1 MDMKV
6 NISVIIPVYNA
17 EDTIERAV
25 NSITIHEYEPLEV
38 ILVDDGSTD
47 NSGNI
52 CDCLASQDDRV
63 KVVHKENGGVSSAR
77 NTGLDIA
84 SGEYV
89 MFLDA
94 DDAVRFDTLQMMYRR
109 GFDMILGGYAKLQ
122 DMSVVESY
130 KPSAEIEYRD
140 VNEVANFLDRTITR
154 KHSYLLNS
162 ACFKLFR
169 LSIIRDNGIRF
180 DEELRYGEDK
190 MFVFTFLSYVNKVLT
205 VPDIVYDYILQP
217 ESLSSDLISDRH
229 LSQLFLLLER
239 YRPVLDVLKSRFPS
253 SIRLA
258 ELYHVDFIGRYVCRI
273 LTVFARGKSSLM
285 TESNIST
292 LYSYMSEDNRLGL
305 FSLRPGQIVNILL
318 YKIGKPSFTMAFYR
332 FTSMM
337 SR

>member
-1 MDMKV
+1 
-6 NISVIIPVYNA
+6 
-17 EDTIERAV
+17 
-25 NSITIHEYEPLEV
+25 
-38 ILVDDGSTD
+38 
-47 NSGNI
+47 
-52 CDCLASQDDRV
+52 
-63 KVVHKENGGVSSAR
+63 
-77 NTGLDIA
+77 
-84 SGEYV
+84 
-89 MFLDA
+89 
-94 DDAVRFDTLQMMYRR
+94 
-109 GFDMILGGYAKLQ
+109 MILGGFAKLQ
-122 DMSVVESY
+122 EMSVVESY
-130 KPSAEIEYRD
+130 KPSAEMEYRD

-190 MFVFTFLSYVNKVLT
+190 MFVFTFLSHVNKILT

-217 ESLSSDLISDRH
+217 ESLSSDLTSDNH

-239 YRPVLDVLKSRFPS
+239 YRPVLEVLKSRFPS